1 MEKLLISACLLG
13 RPCRYDGKSVPLPEA
28 QLAALRESFALIP
41 VCPESDGGLPTPRIP
56 SERQGDRVVNR
67 AGEDV
72 TEAYRRGAAH
82 ALETVRREN
91 CTLALLKERSPSC
104 GNKTVY
110 DGSFTGTLIPGEGVT
125 AETLRKAGVV
135 VYGESELDELL
146 SLDKP
151 APDPYN

>member
-1 MEKLLISACLLG
+1 MKKLLISACLLG

-28 QLAALRESFALIP
+28 QLAALRERFTLIP
-41 VCPESDGGLPTPRIP
+41 VCPEYDGGLPTPRIP

-67 AGEDV
+67 VGEDV

-110 DGSFTGTLIPGEGVT
+110 DGNFTGTLIPGEGG
-125 AETLRKAGVV
+125 AAGRLRENGIAVF
-135 VYGESELDELL
+135 GESRVQELL
-146 SLDKP
+146 SM
-151 APDPYN
+151 A